1 MKDSSKLNILSSS
14 EIRSVIKQG
23 ISGIYIFC
31 GPEEYMLESCLKMV
45 KEKLLG
51 KDDESGVFA
60 YTRIDGDSD
69 GSGGKL
75 NFKELLNA
83 SSTVSLFCDRR
94 LIEVRSVNFK
104 LMNASE
110 TDNFCMLLGELSE
123 NKDNVVIFYARD
135 EEIETGLIPKKRS
148 RQAKPPPQ
156 LAVLNACDCVRCTTG
171 ASWRTFISLTEFF
184 K

>member
-1 MKDSSKLNILSSS
+1 MKGSSKLNIMSSS
-14 EIRSVIKQG
+14 EIRSVVKQG

-45 KEKLLG
+45 KDKLLG
-51 KDDESGVFA
+51 NDDESGVFA

-69 GSGGKL
+69 GIGGKL
-75 NFKELLNA
+75 NYKELLNA

-110 TDNFCMLLGELSE
+110 TGNFCMLLDELSE
-123 NKDNVVIFYARD
+123 NTVMWLFSMREMKKLKQDHCEKAVAIYQPCCITCKRRIF
-135 EEIETGLIPKKRS
+135 
-148 RQAKPPPQ
+148 
-156 LAVLNACDCVRCTTG
+156 
-171 ASWRTFISLTEFF
+171 
-184 K
+184 